1 MCSLVMN
8 LCSRDVITIHLNGSR
23 LTGLTCSKAPG
34 FWMVEHQLVSQAW
47 NGVSLIREFGKEGVD
62 HDVVTDAS
70 GRFGCGGLWRNRW
83 FQVQW
88 NPEYRITKD
97 PLPQDSIMLREL
109 LPVVIA
115 AAIWGQ
121 EWRNSV
127 VRVRCDNEGAVA
139 AINSG
144 YSKVQGI
151 LHLLRCL
158 FFFRAYYGIHIKAEH
173 IPGSQ
178 NVLADAISRGNL
190 QLLFSQVPGTSSG
203 HTPVSQEVL
212 SVLMEQK
219 VDWTS
224 ASWCQQ
230 FRNCLV
236 PV

>member
-1 MCSLVMN
+1 M
-8 LCSRDVITIHLNGSR
+8 
-23 LTGLTCSKAPG
+23 
-34 FWMVEHQLVSQAW
+34 
-47 NGVSLIREFGKEGVD
+47 SLIREFGKEGVD